1 MKQASFLEQGLDLW
15 LLPLGLG
22 SRLTPWHWAESAS
35 WGSAKALSFFSLS
48 WVCTQELSQGIATSG
63 LFSAAWENDTLC
75 APPPTAL
82 ISLEGWDQD
91 VGRLAPAPR
100 WVAGCLRGMG
110 ADQMDTESERTG
122 HGMNVG
128 HQALICG

>member
-1 MKQASFLEQGLDLW
+1 MQASFLEQGLDLW

-22 SRLTPWHWAESAS
+22 SRLIPWHWAESAL

-48 WVCTQELSQGIATSG
+48 G
-63 LFSAAWENDTLC
+63 LHAGAESRHCDIWFVLSAAWESDTLC
-75 APPPTAL
+75 APPPTTL

-91 VGRLAPAPR
+91 VAPAPW

-110 ADQMDTESERTG
+110 TDQMDTESERTG

-128 HQALICG
+128 HQVLICE